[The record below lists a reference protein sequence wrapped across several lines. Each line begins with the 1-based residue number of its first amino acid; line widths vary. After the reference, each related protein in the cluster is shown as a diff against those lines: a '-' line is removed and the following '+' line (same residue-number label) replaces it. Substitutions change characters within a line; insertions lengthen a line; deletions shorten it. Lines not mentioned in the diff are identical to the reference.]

1 MAVLFLINQFRY
13 KYASDFK
20 EFLKNSSIFPFFRFS
35 LISKLKYGGEMR
47 ILTIG
52 FSEEFAKEFRKEIS
66 KIFNLYSLI
75 ALKDLYDATN
85 LPTLGTMS

>member
-1 MAVLFLINQFRY
+1 LAVVIFKGANFRY

-52 FSEEFAKEFRKEIS
+52 FSEEFARELEKEIS
-66 KIFNLYSLI
+66 NILSVFLIGAKRIYIDCLQNFN
-75 ALKDLYDATN
+75 
-85 LPTLGTMS
+85 P